1 MVIGDPCGQMECENL
16 RIGRTGWIV
25 LWGLEENVDAERLE
39 IVDCCSMMSEDSS
52 VMSRGVMM
60 LMWH

>member
-1 MVIGDPCGQMECENL
+1 MECENL

-39 IVDCCSMMSEDSS
+39 IVDLVDCCSMMSEDSS

>member
-1 MVIGDPCGQMECENL
+1 MLLG
-16 RIGRTGWIV
+16 GRVGEDV
-25 LWGLEENVDAERLE
+25 DVDAEMLDN
-39 IVDCCSMMSEDSS
+39 VDSKMSEDSS